1 MPCDIMKKEET
12 VMGMLQERLTHLKEG
27 FEKKAPA
34 ELVAVMHRVP
44 EDLRRSGIMERVLKP
59 GDKAPLFTLPNA
71 MGVMVSAADLLKK
84 GPLVIAFYR
93 GVW

>member
-1 MPCDIMKKEET
+1 
-12 VMGMLQERLTHLKEG
+12 MGMLQEKLTQLKEG

-34 ELVAVMHRVP
+34 ELVSVMHRVP

>member
-1 MPCDIMKKEET
+1 MTCDIIEKDET
-12 VMGMLQERLTHLKEG
+12 VMGTLQERLNNLKEG

-34 ELVAVMHRVP
+34 EVVAVMRRVT
-44 EDLRRSGIMERVLKP
+44 EDLRRSGIMERVMKP

-71 MGVMVSAADLLKK
+71 MGVMVSAADLLRK
-84 GPLVIAFYR
+84 GPVVIAFYR